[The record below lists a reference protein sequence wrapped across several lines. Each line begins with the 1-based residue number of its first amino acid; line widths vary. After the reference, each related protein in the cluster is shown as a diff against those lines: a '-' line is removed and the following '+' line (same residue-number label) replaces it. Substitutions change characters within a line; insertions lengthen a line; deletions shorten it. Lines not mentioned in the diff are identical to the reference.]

1 MASAHRSIVLPNAT
15 VSSRSKQLGIALW
28 PPPKLINSLSSHTND
43 GQLLKNFHNE
53 LSLPISRI
61 LIGSKE
67 IESESS
73 L

>member
-1 MASAHRSIVLPNAT
+1 MVRP
-15 VSSRSKQLGIALW
+15 SSVCVIGVITSYG
-28 PPPKLINSLSSHTND
+28 SD

-53 LSLPISRI
+53 LSLPILRI
-61 LIGSKE
+61 LIGSRE

>member
-1 MASAHRSIVLPNAT
+1 MVR
-15 VSSRSKQLGIALW
+15 
-28 PPPKLINSLSSHTND
+28 LSQWQICSHTSSND

-53 LSLPISRI
+53 LSLPILRI

>member
-1 MASAHRSIVLPNAT
+1 MQNHET
-15 VSSRSKQLGIALW
+15 T
-28 PPPKLINSLSSHTND
+28 INSND